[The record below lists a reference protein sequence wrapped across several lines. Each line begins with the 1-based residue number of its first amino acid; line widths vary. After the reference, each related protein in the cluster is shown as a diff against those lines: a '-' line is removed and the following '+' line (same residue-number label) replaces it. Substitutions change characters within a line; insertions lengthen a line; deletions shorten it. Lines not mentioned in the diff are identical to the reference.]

1 MNALKKTQEDLQK
14 GRQKLDDMLQRLER
28 EQVGCHVHFSAL
40 NLFTGRNTQHCA
52 AVCELAI
59 INKRSATVHGP
70 CCIKNGLLTLAC
82 VKLTRL
88 LSYFLSNISMPFC
101 LSSVLAKLIVSLNI
115 YVPHNRL
122 FSSFF
127 HFLCAILLGVL
138 LYNVHVI

>member
-82 VKLTRL
+82 VKLTRS
-88 LSYFLSNISMPFC
+88 LSYYLSNIIITYQTSLC
-101 LSSVLAKLIVSLNI
+101 LSASVL
-115 YVPHNRL
+115 
-122 FSSFF
+122 
-127 HFLCAILLGVL
+127 C
-138 LYNVHVI
+138 